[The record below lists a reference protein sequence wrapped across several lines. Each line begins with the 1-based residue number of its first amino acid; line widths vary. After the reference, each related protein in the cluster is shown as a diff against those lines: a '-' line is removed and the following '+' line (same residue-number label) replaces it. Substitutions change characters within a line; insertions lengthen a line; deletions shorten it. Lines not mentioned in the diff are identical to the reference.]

1 MRSSIGEIMDIL
13 NYINGEWIKPAVD
26 EYNEVINPATGG
38 VIARTPLCRK
48 DVVEAAA
55 KAASDAFPAW
65 RRTPVQ
71 ERVQYLFKLRDL
83 LRANG
88 DEIATLITNECGK
101 TFEEAKAEMVRA
113 FENVEVACGMPMLM
127 KGELVEDI
135 APGIDE
141 LMIRQPLGVCATIAP
156 FNFPGM
162 IPFWYLPYAIAGGNT
177 YIIKPSE
184 KVPMTMQFVMKLIEQ
199 VGFPKGVINL
209 VNGAREAVDGIL
221 EHPAIRA
228 ITFVGSTKVAKYI
241 YATAAAHGK
250 RVQAQGGAKNPVIV
264 LPDADMEMA
273 TRIVADSAFGC
284 AGQRCLA
291 VSFAVTVAEARNTF
305 TELICDA
312 ASTRVVGYG
321 LDTGVQMGPVINAA
335 SKERV
340 ESLIGLGVQE
350 GAAIPVDGRGTLV
363 KGYEGGYF
371 VRPTILTDVP
381 RGSEISRT
389 EIFGPVLSLMH
400 VNTVDEAI
408 ELVNSGQYG
417 NQASLFTSSGSAARK
432 FRYEVESGNIGIN
445 IGVAAPM
452 AFFPFSGWKE
462 SFFGDMHGQGMD
474 AVEFFTQKKVVVER
488 WPKEW
493 TRKF

>member
-1 MRSSIGEIMDIL
+1 MEIL
-13 NYINGEWIKPAVD
+13 NYINGEWIKPNVK
-26 EYNEVINPATGG
+26 EYFDVVNPATGE
-38 VIARTPLCRK
+38 VIARTPLGARA
-48 DVVEAAA
+48 DVDAAA
-55 KAASDAFPAW
+55 NAASAALILW
-65 RRTPVQ
+65 RRVPVND
-71 ERVQYLFKLRDL
+71 RVQYLFKLRNIM
-83 LRANG
+83 RENG
-88 DEIATLITNECGK
+88 DEIAKLITNEAGK

-113 FENVEVACGMPMLM
+113 YENVEVACGMPHMS
-127 KGELVEDI
+127 KGEFVEDI

-141 LMIRQPLGVCATIAP
+141 IMIRQPVGVCATIAP

-162 IPFWYLPYAIAGGNT
+162 IPFWYLPYALAAGNT

-184 KVPMTMQFVMKLIEQ
+184 KVPMTMQFIFKLIEQ
-199 VGFPKGVINL
+199 VGFPNGVVNL
-209 VNGAREAVDGIL
+209 VNGAKETVDGIL

-228 ITFVGSTKVAKYI
+228 ITFVGSTNVAKYI
-241 YATAAAHGK
+241 YSTAAANGK

-273 TRIVADSAFGC
+273 TKIIADSAFGC

-291 VSFAVTVAEARNTF
+291 VSLAVTVGESRNHF

-312 ASTRVVGYG
+312 ASSRTVGYG
-321 LDTGVQMGPVINAA
+321 MDAATQMGPVINAA
-335 SKERV
+335 SMQRV
-340 ESLIGLGVQE
+340 EQLIALGAKE
-350 GAAIPVDGRGTLV
+350 GAGVPVDGRGTIV
-363 KGYEGGYF
+363 KGYERGHF
-371 VRPTILTDVP
+371 VKPTILSDVP
-381 RGSEISRT
+381 QGSEIART

-400 VNTVDEAI
+400 VNTIDDAI
-408 ELVNSGQYG
+408 QLVNSGQYG
-417 NQASLFTSSGSAARK
+417 NQASLFTNSGTAARK
-432 FRYEVESGNIGIN
+432 FRYEAEAGNIGIN

-452 AFFPFSGWKE
+452 AFFPFSGWKD